1 MNIKKIPFDGILA
14 DIVFVTI
21 TITLNRYSGLIS
33 EHIEIIFG
41 TVAVLQSLTIY
52 AVMLNFDFN
61 DPEFEKLPKFIN
73 SIMGLIFVLA
83 AGGFLWIF
91 LPAVAMETPTMWTIA
106 TINIFVALFGGILG
120 FVLPSEHGDNPKLK
134 TFNKV
139 IGLFIPAIYLSV
151 TEILIYISAH
161 TGNVDPGMAILAISI
176 SYLPIRFLMMIKP
189 PNSIFE
195 LITATSVFS
204 YFIYSLF

>member
-1 MNIKKIPFDGILA
+1 MNG
-14 DIVFVTI
+14 
-21 TITLNRYSGLIS
+21 
-33 EHIEIIFG
+33 
-41 TVAVLQSLTIY
+41 
-52 AVMLNFDFN
+52 
-61 DPEFEKLPKFIN
+61 
-73 SIMGLIFVLA
+73 
-83 AGGFLWIF
+83 
-91 LPAVAMETPTMWTIA
+91 
-106 TINIFVALFGGILG
+106 
-120 FVLPSEHGDNPKLK
+120 HGDNPKLK